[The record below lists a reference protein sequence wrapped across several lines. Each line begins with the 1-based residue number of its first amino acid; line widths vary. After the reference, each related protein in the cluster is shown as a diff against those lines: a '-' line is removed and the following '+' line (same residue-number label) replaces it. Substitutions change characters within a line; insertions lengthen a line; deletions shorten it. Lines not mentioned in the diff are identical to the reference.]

1 MGSRRQPVW
10 RLLGA
15 LLALVACAP
24 ASTRPSPP
32 TSPAREQVA
41 RDERVVLEAPEP
53 EALIESPLECRGRAR
68 GSWFFEATF
77 PVSLLDGR
85 GAVVAR
91 HYAQASGEW
100 MTESFVPFEARLVFD
115 RPATDTGV
123 LVLHRANASGLPEHD
138 AEIRVP
144 VRFRP

>member
-1 MGSRRQPVW
+1 MRRGW
-10 RLLGA
+10 RMLCVS
-15 LLALVACAP
+15 LALGACAP
-24 ASTRPSPP
+24 ASTQPSPS
-32 TSPAREQVA
+32 TSPSASQVA
-41 RDERVVLEAPEP
+41 RDERIVLEAPEP
-53 EALIESPLECRGRAR
+53 TALIESPLECRGRAR

-100 MTESFVPFEARLVFD
+100 MTESFVPFQAQLSFG

-123 LVLHRANASGLPEHD
+123 LVLHKANASGLPEHD
-138 AEIRVP
+138 AELRVP
-144 VRFRP
+144 VRFRH